1 MDKLLPFPNFVA
13 LADGS
18 KFGRGTMNIKFSL
31 PEFKRKIPNDMGL
44 SGHISSEE
52 YGIYI
57 LESNNQQFLPIGET
71 MLYMAIDGRMSINEV
86 GITNIKP
93 VAGPQLQ
100 GSDRVGNAG
109 TVYGVKTMNS
119 TREGFNDKSIEF
131 CVFSIVKK
139 NILSIHY
146 KIYILN
152 SEFSGVTAPGITDL
166 FFTREGRGQA
176 WTIRLADQHVTSP
189 MELDASTSGKLLRV
203 TDLKLPEPKGL
214 AGVPAEMG
222 DTAPELQAEYP
233 PPPDE
238 MTAAM
243 GEEWHEE
250 TETTAEHPTKLEGMD
265 TWDKIKDKFKNKGGG
280 KYRKKRK
287 KRKTKKRSRI
297 SGAKKT
303 RRYKT
308 RRTRNKR
315 R

>member
-1 MDKLLPFPNFVA
+1 MDKLSPFQNFAA

-18 KFGRGTMNIKFSL
+18 KFGHGVMKIKFTT
-31 PEFKRKIPNDMGL
+31 PEFKRKTPNDT
-44 SGHISSEE
+44 EE

-57 LESNNQQFLPIGET
+57 LESNNMQFLTIKET

-93 VAGPQLQ
+93 VVGPPLQ
-100 GSDRVGNAG
+100 GSDRGRNAG
-109 TVYGVKTMNS
+109 TVYDVKTINS
-119 TREGFNDKSIEF
+119 LREDYNDRSIVF

-139 NILSIHY
+139 NDLFIHY
-146 KIYILN
+146 KIYMLN
-152 SEFSGVTAPGITDL
+152 SELPWVKSPDIKDL
-166 FFTREGRGQA
+166 FYTKGEIGEE
-176 WTIRLADQHVTSP
+176 WTIRLGGHDVTSP
-189 MELDASTSGKLLRV
+189 MELDSSTVGELLRD
-203 TDLKLPEPKGL
+203 TDLKLPAPEGL
-214 AGVPAEMG
+214 VGVTAEMG
-222 DTAPELQAEYP
+222 DKKK
-233 PPPDE
+233 
-238 MTAAM
+238 
-243 GEEWHEE
+243 G
-250 TETTAEHPTKLEGMD
+250 
-265 TWDKIKDKFKNKGGG
+265 KIKNKGGG